1 VSYDRAT
8 MTHEPLN
15 GSCSCGRNEYTIQIP
30 DDVADHAQIYFDT
43 GRDSRE
49 YIVETLVLM
58 SRANGIL

>member
-1 VSYDRAT
+1 